1 MSRGDVQ
8 ASQLSNQ
15 ELAALGGD
23 VEMVPERGLRGLTF
37 PPRLEKAFERETGAA
52 RARYLVATG
61 VVSLLIYDLFLITDR
76 MMIADVFGTAL
87 IVRLVIFTPI
97 ALLIFL
103 VVWRR
108 PSPFVRETLETAV
121 TVLASLSVVYLF
133 VISNSANAIFYHPGL
148 ALVLMYGNVV
158 VRLRFRF
165 ALVASVATIAAYVVT
180 QGSFGRLPL
189 DVGVLY
195 VTYLCATAI
204 FTLIA
209 NYTIERDQR
218 FQYLV
223 SLRER
228 CRRVALTAVN
238 TRLSE
243 LSRRDP
249 LTGIANRRALDDYL
263 ERVPGRPRQDAIA
276 VVMID
281 IDHFKLFNERY
292 GHQGGDECLQRVAHA
307 IRDSLHRSGDMVA
320 RIGGEEFVVVLP
332 GADVRAAADIADN
345 IRQRVVELG
354 IPHELSPDL
363 KYVTISAGV
372 AALDLTKMADAK
384 SILAEADAA
393 LYRAKSGGRNRVE
406 MA

>member
-1 MSRGDVQ
+1 MSRPDVK
-8 ASQLSNQ
+8 SGQLSSD
-15 ELAALGGD
+15 ELAALGDD
-23 VEMVPERGLRGLTF
+23 VERVPEHGLRGLTF
-37 PPRLEKAFERETGAA
+37 PPRLEEAFERETGVA
-52 RARYLVATG
+52 RTRYLVATG
-61 VVSLLIYDLFLITDR
+61 LVALLIYDLFLITDR

-87 IVRLVIFTPI
+87 IVRMVIFTPI

-103 VVWRR
+103 AVWRR
-108 PSPFVRETLETAV
+108 PSPFLREALETTV
-121 TVLASLSVVYLF
+121 TVLASFSVMYLF
-133 VISNSANAIFYHPGL
+133 VISGSANAAYYHPGL

-165 ALVASVATIAAYVVT
+165 ALVASVATIAAYIVT
-180 QGSFGRLPL
+180 QSVFGTLSL

-195 VTYLCATAI
+195 VTYLFATAL

-218 FQYLV
+218 FEYLV

-249 LTGIANRRALDDYL
+249 LTGIANRRALDDYM

-276 VVMID
+276 VVMLD
-281 IDHFKLFNERY
+281 IDHFKLFNDRY
-292 GHQGGDECLQRVAHA
+292 GHQAGDECLQRVAHA

-354 IPHELSPDL
+354 IPHELAPDR
-363 KYVTISAGV
+363 KCVTVSAGV
-372 AALDLTKMADAK
+372 AALDLARMADAK
-384 SILAEADAA
+384 SVLAEADAA

-406 MA
+406 TA

>member
-1 MSRGDVQ
+1 MSRRDTQ

-15 ELAALGGD
+15 DLAALGD
-23 VEMVPERGLRGLTF
+23 EVERVPERGFRGLTF
-37 PPRLEKAFERETGAA
+37 PPRLEEAFERETGAA
-52 RARYLVATG
+52 RTRYLVATG
-61 VVSLLIYDLFLITDR
+61 VVALLIYDLFLITDR

-87 IVRLVIFTPI
+87 VVRLGIVTPI

-103 VVWRR
+103 AVWRR
-108 PSPFVRETLETAV
+108 PSPFLRETLETAV
-121 TVLASLSVVYLF
+121 TVLASLSVTYLF
-133 VISNSANAIFYHPGL
+133 VISNSANATYYHPGL

-165 ALVASVATIAAYVVT
+165 ALVASMVTIAAYIVT
-180 QGSFGRLPL
+180 QSVHGTLAL

-195 VTYLCATAI
+195 VTYLAATAI

-218 FQYLV
+218 FEYLV

-263 ERVPGRPRQDAIA
+263 ERVPGRPRQDAMA
-276 VVMID
+276 VVMLD

-332 GADVRAAADIADN
+332 GADVRAAADIADH

-354 IPHELSPDL
+354 IPHELSPDR

-372 AALDLTKMADAK
+372 AALDRATAADAK
-384 SILAEADAA
+384 SILAQADAA
-393 LYRAKSGGRNRVE
+393 LYRAKAGGRNRVE
-406 MA
+406 TA